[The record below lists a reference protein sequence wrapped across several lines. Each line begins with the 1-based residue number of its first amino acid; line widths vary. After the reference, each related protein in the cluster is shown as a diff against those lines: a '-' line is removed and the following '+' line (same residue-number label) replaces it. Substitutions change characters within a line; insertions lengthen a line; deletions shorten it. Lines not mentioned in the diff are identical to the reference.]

1 MKKIEAMRSIAVIA
15 LAAVLLSGIMM
26 VSCGDSPS
34 VSYSTFLSGEFLK
47 DSNTVRYALYKT
59 QSRAAGGASQT
70 TLAGDLEDGNFLI
83 KLNGFYDEATETY
96 KASAASS
103 LIRYSLTGSVAPD
116 GSHISTA
123 TIAVNNGISWVT
135 FTVPVTG
142 KDVDI
147 TATDN
152 ITEKSAVLPASLNG
166 KWYMASQGDHN
177 MPHGWQSRG
186 DGSFIVWSG
195 TSISSIQMLKYETN
209 ITGVGEVTL
218 LDSGGGDSII
228 IYVDKYKRATKEY
241 WEIIFVQ
248 EKYDEEQYCRKQ
260 ALEDFFIEKHVEN
273 DITFVDSVEDM
284 NIGSPCVAV
293 TGYGTY
299 YKFYGD
305 EALLSIIAY
314 QYYMTNYY
322 NAWLESHGHSGKH
335 LQYARTRFT
344 IVGSGLHAG
353 DLLTENF
360 VNDEGEFELPTL
372 DEVEALIDTTE
383 PYYISRN
390 PLPL

>member
-1 MKKIEAMRSIAVIA
+1 MKKITLIA
-15 LAAVLLSGIMM
+15 LAAILLSGIML

-34 VSYSTFLSGEFLK
+34 GSSSSFISGEFLK
-47 DSNTVRYALYKT
+47 DTKTVRYALYKT
-59 QSRAAGGASQT
+59 KSRAAAGASQT

-123 TIAVNNGISWVT
+123 TIAVNNSGNWVT

-147 TATDN
+147 TAKDN
-152 ITEKSAVLPASLNG
+152 KTVKDAVLPASLNG
-166 KWYMASQGDHN
+166 KWYMASQGDHFR
-177 MPHGWQSRG
+177 PHGWTGNG
-186 DGSFIVWSG
+186 DDSFIVWSG
-195 TSISSIQMLKYETN
+195 TSISSIQVLKFNTWA
-209 ITGVGEVTL
+209 TGAGEVTL

-228 IYVDKYKRATKEY
+228 IDVQKYTENQKEY

-248 EKYDEEQYCRKQ
+248 DKYEEDQNYRKQ
-260 ALEDFFIEKHVEN
+260 ALQDFFIEKNVN
-273 DITFVDSVEDM
+273 DDITFVNTVEAM
-284 NIGSPCVAV
+284 NVGSPCVAV
-293 TGYGTY
+293 TNTNTY
-299 YKFYGD
+299 YKFYDD
-305 EALLSIIAY
+305 EALMSIIAC
-314 QYYMTNYY
+314 QYYLTNYY
-322 NAWLESHGHSGKH
+322 HAWLESHGHSEKH

-344 IVGSGLHAG
+344 IVGSGPHKG
-353 DLLTENF
+353 DLLTENYI
-360 VNDEGEFELPTL
+360 NDEYEFELPEL
-372 DEVEALIDTTE
+372 DDVMELTIKTE

-390 PLPL
+390 PLPPQ